1 MAPIPW
7 VLSFSQSLIMA
18 VATGVN
24 IRRDDVDQLILF
36 RFPAPAV
43 APEVKRYSQRDSFS
57 APASARH
64 HF

>member
-18 VATGVN
+18 VATGVS
-24 IRRDDVDQLILF
+24 IRKDDVDQLILF
-36 RFPAPAV
+36 RFPAPEM

-57 APASARH
+57 ALAFARH
-64 HF
+64 RF